1 MDISA
6 RKLLYD
12 HQKYYE
18 SLSSQATD
26 YLIST
31 DAKEFLKVSPPSYVE
46 LLRPLSPPLFP
57 RDSCKRL
64 GKESTIVET
73 DFYEVVKKAR
83 LEYIDVED
91 EAADQ
96 ANENMSI
103 IDGWCKSVPLIRLS
117 YLI

>member
-18 SLSSQATD
+18 SLSRQANG

-31 DAKEFLKVSPPSYVE
+31 EAKEFLKVSPPSYVE

-57 RDSCKRL
+57 RDSCKCL

-117 YLI
+117 SLI